1 MNWKHVKLIF
11 SRELRDQLRDR
22 RTLFTIT
29 ILPIL
34 LYPLMGMLMLQV
46 AQFSREHPVRIK
58 ILGTENIPESPKL
71 IEGEQ
76 LYQRVGLEHIAPLVT
91 LNCAALPADSAD
103 ESQLEKQATDWLNKG
118 EQDLVVIF
126 KPRFR
131 EYMEKLAETKV
142 GEKFD
147 GSLLDD
153 TDRGVQVI
161 LTRSRDQSQIA
172 YNRWEIAIEV
182 WQQEWIATKLKGAG
196 FDPRL
201 VRPLHIPPVDVA
213 PEATRRAIV
222 WSKILPFIMLIWA
235 LTGAFYPAVDLC
247 AGEKERGTLETLLSS
262 PARRR
267 EIVWG
272 KLLTVMFF
280 SCMTALLNLG
290 SMQITASLLG
300 RQFAEGG
307 ARGLADTLGTPP
319 IYAIGWLTLALLPM
333 AALFSALALA
343 VAALARSTKE
353 GQYYLMPLLL
363 LTLPFVMIPML
374 PGIEL
379 SLGTSL
385 MPVTGMVLLSRALV
399 EGQYLEAVRYLPI
412 VAIVTITCCLLA
424 IRWAVRQFESESV
437 MFRENERWDIKM
449 WITSIW
455 RERGATA
462 SVMEAM
468 LCGAVILV
476 ARFFASLAT
485 TENVNDWNGLAKALL
500 VSQVALILTPA
511 LLMAIMLTKSVRTS
525 LRLTVPKPTDL
536 LICIILAV
544 SFHPLATWFSH
555 AVSYVYPLSPAMLEA
570 LTGISQAINDT
581 PLWTILLMMAVLP
594 AICEEVAFRGFVF
607 GGLLRQNGVLR
618 AILVSAVFFGLTHG
632 ILQQSI
638 AATFMGLLL
647 GWVAWR
653 TGGIVCTILMHMIH
667 NALSLT
673 LARAA
678 SNDIQPSWLN
688 PFVQFSDGSFQYEA
702 GWTTVSVFISL
713 ACLWILYQRSSDAI
727 VAAESRTSDR
737 PITE

>member
-1 MNWKHVKLIF
+1 MNWKHIKLIF
-11 SRELRDQLRDR
+11 SRELRDQMRDR

-58 ILGTENIPESPKL
+58 ILGTENIPESPQL
-71 IEGEQ
+71 IEGEK
-76 LYQRVGLEHIAPLVT
+76 LFTRVGIENIAPLVT
-91 LNCAALPADSAD
+91 LSTAALPAETSD
-103 ESQLEKQATDWLNKG
+103 EKLAKEATDWLNKG

-131 EYMEKLAETKV
+131 EYMDRLAETQV
-142 GEKFD
+142 GDQVD
-147 GSLLDD
+147 GDWLDES
-153 TDRGVQVI
+153 DRGLEVI

-172 YNRWEIAIEV
+172 YNRWQLAIEV
-182 WQQEWIATKLKGAG
+182 WQQEWISTKLRGAG

-201 VRPLHIPPVDVA
+201 VRPLHIAPVDVA

-222 WSKILPFIMLIWA
+222 WSKILPFIMLVWA

-272 KLLTVMFF
+272 KLLTVIVF

-290 SMQITASLLG
+290 SMQFTASLLSH
-300 RQFAEGG
+300 QLTASG
-307 ARGLADTLGTPP
+307 ARGLAESLGTPP
-319 IYAIGWLTLALLPM
+319 IYAIGWLTLALIPM
-333 AALFSALALA
+333 ASLFSALALA

-363 LTLPFVMIPML
+363 MMLPFVMIPML

-379 SLGTSL
+379 SLGTAL

-399 EGQYLEAVRYLPI
+399 EGQYLEAIRYLPI
-412 VAIVTITCCLLA
+412 VAVVTITCCLLS

-437 MFRENERWDIKM
+437 MFRENERWDLRM
-449 WITSIW
+449 WIASIW
-455 RERGATA
+455 RERDFTA

-468 LCGAVILV
+468 LCGAIILV

-485 TENVNDWNGLAKALL
+485 TEGISDFNGLLKSVL
-500 VSQVALILTPA
+500 VSQLALILTPT
-511 LLMAIMLTKSVRTS
+511 LLMAIILTKSLRTS
-525 LRLTVPKPTDL
+525 LRLKPPKLMDL
-536 LICIILAV
+536 LVCGLLAV
-544 SFHPLATWFSH
+544 CFHPLAIWFSM
-555 AVSYVYPLSPAMLEA
+555 AVNYVYPLSPAMLEA
-570 LTGISQAINDT
+570 TSGITKAITET
-581 PLWTILLMMAVLP
+581 PWWAILLTLAVLP
-594 AICEEVAFRGFVF
+594 ALCEEVAFRGFVF
-607 GGLLRQNGVLR
+607 GGLIRQNGVLR
-618 AILVSAVFFGLTHG
+618 AILLSAVFFGLTHG
-632 ILQQSI
+632 LLQQSI

-653 TGGIVCTILMHMIH
+653 TGGIVCTIVMHIIH
-667 NALSLT
+667 NSMSLL

-678 SNDIQPSWLN
+678 TSDTSPAWLDL
-688 PFVQFSDGSFQYEA
+688 FVQFDQGGFTYGTS
-702 GWTTVSVFISL
+702 WTTVSIVLAI
-713 ACLWILYQRSSDAI
+713 ACLWILYMRSGDAI
-727 VAAESRTSDR
+727 IAAESHAADT
-737 PITE
+737 PIAD

>member
-46 AQFSREHPVRIK
+46 AQFSREHSVRIK
-58 ILGTENIPESPKL
+58 ILGSENIPATPKL

-76 LYQRVGLEHIAPLVT
+76 LHPRAGLESIAPLVT
-91 LNCAALPADSAD
+91 LSVAPLPSGNTAA
-103 ESQLEKQATDWLNKG
+103 ELEKQATAWLNNG

-131 EYMEKLAETKV
+131 EYMERLAATQV
-142 GEKFD
+142 GDQVEGD
-147 GSLLDD
+147 WIDD
-153 TDRGVQVI
+153 SDRGVEVI

-172 YNRWEIAIEV
+172 HNRWQIAIEV
-182 WQQEWIATKLKGAG
+182 WQQEWIASKLKGAG

-201 VRPLHIPPVDVA
+201 VRPLHIAAVDVA

-272 KLLTVMFF
+272 KLLTVIFF

-290 SMQITASLLG
+290 SMQFTASLLS
-300 RQFAEGG
+300 RQLAEGG
-307 ARGLADTLGTPP
+307 ARGLAESLGTPP
-319 IYAIGWLTLALLPM
+319 IYAIGWLTLALIPM
-333 AALFSALALA
+333 ASLFSALALA

-363 LTLPFVMIPML
+363 LMLPFVMIPML

-399 EGQYLEAVRYLPI
+399 EGQYLEAIRYLPI

-437 MFRENERWDIKM
+437 MFRENERWNLRT
-449 WITSIW
+449 WIASIW
-455 RERGATA
+455 RERDFTA

-468 LCGAVILV
+468 LCGAIILV

-485 TENVNDWNGLAKALL
+485 TEGITDWNGLSKSLL
-500 VSQVALILTPA
+500 VSQIALILTPT
-511 LLMAIMLTKSVRTS
+511 LLMALMLTKSLRTS
-525 LRLTVPKPTDL
+525 LRLQLPRLPDL
-536 LICIILAV
+536 LICIVLAV
-544 SFHPLATWFSH
+544 TFHPLATWFSKS
-555 AVSYVYPLSPAMLEA
+555 VNYVYPLSPAMLDALSGVGEA
-570 LTGISQAINDT
+570 ISTA
-581 PLWTILLMMAVLP
+581 PLLLVLLMMALLP
-594 AICEEVAFRGFVF
+594 AFCEEIAFRGFIF
-607 GGLLRQNGVLR
+607 GGLIRQNGILR

-632 ILQQSI
+632 LLQQSI

-653 TGGIVCTILMHMIH
+653 TGGIVCTIVMHTIH
-667 NALSLT
+667 NGLSLI
-673 LARAA
+673 LARTATSDTSPA
-678 SNDIQPSWLN
+678 WLDI
-688 PFVQFSDGSFQYEA
+688 FVQFDEQGFTYQA
-702 GWTTVSVFISL
+702 GWTTISIL
-713 ACLWILYQRSSDAI
+713 LAAACLWMLYQRSLEAV
-727 VAAESRTSDR
+727 VAAESQTADR
-737 PITE
+737 PIAD

>member
-46 AQFSREHPVRIK
+46 AQFSREHPVQIK
-58 ILGTENIPESPKL
+58 ILGSENIPESPRL
-71 IEGEQ
+71 VDGEQ
-76 LYQRVGLEHIAPLVT
+76 LYSRVGIESIAPLVKISSSS
-91 LNCAALPADSAD
+91 LPELDN
-103 ESQLEKQATDWLNKG
+103 EKLQAQATEMLNKG
-118 EQDLVVIF
+118 DQDLIVIF

-131 EYMEKLAETKV
+131 EYMDQLAQTQV
-142 GEKFD
+142 GEMVEGD
-147 GSLLDD
+147 LLDES
-153 TDRGVQVI
+153 DRGLEVI

-172 YNRWEIAIEV
+172 YNRWQIAIEA

-201 VRPLHIPPVDVA
+201 VRPLHIAPVDVA

-272 KLLTVMFF
+272 KLLTVIFF

-290 SMQITASLLG
+290 SMQFTASLLSN
-300 RQFAEGG
+300 QLAAGG
-307 ARGLADTLGTPP
+307 ARGLAESLGTPP
-319 IYAIGWLTLALLPM
+319 IYAIGWLTLALIPM
-333 AALFSALALA
+333 ASLFSALALA

-363 LTLPFVMIPML
+363 MMLPFVMIPML

-437 MFRENERWDIKM
+437 MFRENERWDLRM

-455 RERGATA
+455 RERDFTA

-468 LCGAVILV
+468 LCGAIILV
-476 ARFFASLAT
+476 VKFFASLAS
-485 TENVNDWNGLAKALL
+485 TEPISDFAGLSKAVLIGQL
-500 VSQVALILTPA
+500 ALILTPT

-525 LRLTVPKPTDL
+525 LRVNAPKPIDFAVCIL
-536 LICIILAV
+536 LAIA
-544 SFHPLATWFSH
+544 FHPLAMWFST
-555 AVSYVYPLSPAMLEA
+555 AVTTVYPLSPAMIEA
-570 LTGISQAINDT
+570 TSGITKTIIDT
-581 PLWTILLMMAVLP
+581 PLWMILLTLAVLP
-594 AICEEVAFRGFVF
+594 AFCEEVAFRGFIF
-607 GGLLRQNGVLR
+607 GGLIRQNGVLR
-618 AILVSAVFFGLTHG
+618 AILVSALFFGLTHG
-632 ILQQSI
+632 VLQQSI
-638 AATFMGLLL
+638 SASFMGMLL

-653 TGGIVCTILMHMIH
+653 TGGIVCTIAMHLIH
-667 NALSLT
+667 NSLSIL
-673 LARAA
+673 LSRAA
-678 SNDIQPSWLN
+678 TSETSPAWLDL
-688 PFVQFSDGSFQYEA
+688 FVTFEKGGFHYDAS
-702 GWTTVSVFISL
+702 WTTVSIVLSI
-713 ACLWILYQRSSDAI
+713 ACLWILYVRSSDSI
-727 VAAESRTSDR
+727 VANESRTVDR
-737 PITE
+737 PLTD

>member
-11 SRELRDQLRDR
+11 TRELRDQLRDR

-58 ILGTENIPESPKL
+58 ILGTENIPESPQL
-71 IEGEQ
+71 IDGEQ
-76 LYQRVGLEHIAPLVT
+76 LYARVGLENIAPLVT
-91 LNCAALPADSAD
+91 LSSNSLPKEESDD
-103 ESQLEKQATDWLNKG
+103 ELQKQATEWLNKG
-118 EQDLVVIF
+118 EQDLIVIF

-131 EYMEKLAETKV
+131 EYMERLAQTQV
-142 GEKFD
+142 GDQVD
-147 GSLLDD
+147 GDWLDD
-153 TDRGVQVI
+153 SDRGLEVI

-172 YNRWEIAIEV
+172 YNRWQIAIEV
-182 WQQEWIATKLKGAG
+182 WQQEWISTKLKGAG

-201 VRPLHIPPVDVA
+201 VRPLHIAPVDVA

-272 KLLTVMFF
+272 KLLTVIFF

-290 SMQITASLLG
+290 SMQFTASLLSH
-300 RQFAEGG
+300 QLAASG
-307 ARGLADTLGTPP
+307 ARGLAESLGTPP
-319 IYAIGWLTLALLPM
+319 IYAIGWLTLALIPM
-333 AALFSALALA
+333 ASLFSALALA

-363 LTLPFVMIPML
+363 MMLPFVMIPML

-379 SLGTSL
+379 SLGTAL

-399 EGQYLEAVRYLPI
+399 EGQYLEAIRFLPI
-412 VAIVTITCCLLA
+412 VAVVTITCCLLA

-437 MFRENERWDIKM
+437 MFRENERWDIRM

-455 RERGATA
+455 RERDFTA

-468 LCGAVILV
+468 LCGAIILV

-485 TENVNDWNGLAKALL
+485 TEGITDFNGLLKSVL
-500 VSQVALILTPA
+500 VSQLALILTPA
-511 LLMAIMLTKSVRTS
+511 LLMAIMLTKSLRTS
-525 LRLTVPKPTDL
+525 LRLKPPRAIDL
-536 LICIILAV
+536 LVCALLAV
-544 SFHPLATWFSH
+544 CFHPLAIWFST
-555 AVSYVYPLSPAMLEA
+555 AVSYVYPVSPAMMEA
-570 LTGISQAINDT
+570 TAGVTKAIIET
-581 PLWTILLMMAVLP
+581 PWWMILLTLAILP
-594 AICEEVAFRGFVF
+594 AFCEEIAFRGFIF

-618 AILVSAVFFGLTHG
+618 AILVSAIFFGLTHG
-632 ILQQSI
+632 LLQQSI

-653 TGGIVCTILMHMIH
+653 TGGIVCTIVMHVIH
-667 NALSLT
+667 NSMSIL

-678 SNDIQPSWLN
+678 GSDTSPAWLDL
-688 PFVQFSDGSFQYEA
+688 FVQFDKGGFTYGTS
-702 GWTTVSVFISL
+702 WTTVSIVL
-713 ACLWILYQRSSDAI
+713 AIACVWILYMRSSDAI
-727 VAAESRTSDR
+727 VASESRAADS
-737 PITE
+737 PIAD

>member
-1 MNWKHVKLIF
+1 
-11 SRELRDQLRDR
+11 
-22 RTLFTIT
+22 
-29 ILPIL
+29 
-34 LYPLMGMLMLQV
+34 
-46 AQFSREHPVRIK
+46 VRIK
-58 ILGTENIPESPKL
+58 ILGSENIPATPKL

-76 LYQRVGLEHIAPLVT
+76 LHPRAGLEAIAPLVK
-91 LNCAALPADSAD
+91 LSVAPLPSASTA
-103 ESQLEKQATDWLNKG
+103 EELEKQATEWLNNG
-118 EQDLVVIF
+118 EQDLIVIF

-131 EYMEKLAETKV
+131 EYMERLAATQV
-142 GEKFD
+142 GDQVEGD
-147 GSLLDD
+147 WLDD
-153 TDRGVQVI
+153 SDRGLDVI

-172 YNRWEIAIEV
+172 HNRWQIAIEV

-201 VRPLHIPPVDVA
+201 VRPLDIAPVDVA

-272 KLLTVMFF
+272 KLLTVIFF

-290 SMQITASLLG
+290 SMQFTASLLS
-300 RQFAEGG
+300 RQLAEGG
-307 ARGLADTLGTPP
+307 ARGLAESLGTPP
-319 IYAIGWLTLALLPM
+319 IYAIGWLTLALIPM
-333 AALFSALALA
+333 ASLFSALALA

-363 LTLPFVMIPML
+363 LMLPFVMIPML

-399 EGQYLEAVRYLPI
+399 EGQYLEAIRYLPI

-437 MFRENERWDIKM
+437 MFRENERWNLRT
-449 WITSIW
+449 WIASIW
-455 RERGATA
+455 RERDFTA

-468 LCGAVILV
+468 LCGAIILV

-485 TENVNDWNGLAKALL
+485 TEGITDWTGLSKSLL
-500 VSQVALILTPA
+500 ISQIALILTPT
-511 LLMAIMLTKSVRTS
+511 LLMALILTKSLRTS
-525 LRLTVPKPTDL
+525 LRLQLPRLQDL
-536 LICIILAV
+536 LICIVLAV
-544 SFHPLATWFSH
+544 TFHPLATWFSKS
-555 AVSYVYPLSPAMLEA
+555 VNYVYPLSPAMIEA
-570 LTGISQAINDT
+570 LSGVGDAISTA
-581 PLWTILLMMAVLP
+581 PLLTVLLMMALLP
-594 AICEEVAFRGFVF
+594 ACCEEIAFRGFIF

-632 ILQQSI
+632 LLQQSI

-653 TGGIVCTILMHMIH
+653 TGGIVCTIVMHTIH
-667 NALSLT
+667 NSLSLI
-673 LARAA
+673 LARTATSETSPA
-678 SNDIQPSWLN
+678 WLDM
-688 PFVQFSDGSFQYEA
+688 FVQFDEQGFTYQA
-702 GWTTVSVFISL
+702 GWTTISIL
-713 ACLWILYQRSSDAI
+713 LAVACLWMLYQRSLEAV
-727 VAAESRTSDR
+727 VAAESQTADR
-737 PITE
+737 PITD

>member
-58 ILGTENIPESPKL
+58 ILGSENIPATPKL

-76 LYQRVGLEHIAPLVT
+76 LHPRAGLEAIAPLVK
-91 LNCAALPADSAD
+91 LSVAPLPSASTA
-103 ESQLEKQATDWLNKG
+103 EELEKQATEWLNNG
-118 EQDLVVIF
+118 EQDLIVIF

-131 EYMEKLAETKV
+131 EYMERLAATQV
-142 GEKFD
+142 GDQVEGD
-147 GSLLDD
+147 WLDD
-153 TDRGVQVI
+153 SDRGLDVI

-172 YNRWEIAIEV
+172 HNRWQIAIEV

-201 VRPLHIPPVDVA
+201 VRPLDIAPVDVA

-272 KLLTVMFF
+272 KLLTVIFF

-290 SMQITASLLG
+290 SMQFTASLLS
-300 RQFAEGG
+300 RQLAEGG
-307 ARGLADTLGTPP
+307 ARGLAESLGTPP
-319 IYAIGWLTLALLPM
+319 IYAIGWLTLALIPM
-333 AALFSALALA
+333 ASLFSALALA

-363 LTLPFVMIPML
+363 LMLPFVMIPML

-399 EGQYLEAVRYLPI
+399 EGQYLEAIRYLPI

-437 MFRENERWDIKM
+437 MFRENERWNLRT
-449 WITSIW
+449 WIASIW
-455 RERGATA
+455 RERDFTA

-468 LCGAVILV
+468 LCGAIILV

-485 TENVNDWNGLAKALL
+485 TEGITDWTGLSKSLL
-500 VSQVALILTPA
+500 ISQIALILTPT
-511 LLMAIMLTKSVRTS
+511 LLMALILTKSLRTS
-525 LRLTVPKPTDL
+525 LRLQLPRLQDL
-536 LICIILAV
+536 LICIVLAV
-544 SFHPLATWFSH
+544 TFHPLATWFSKS
-555 AVSYVYPLSPAMLEA
+555 VNYVYPLSPAMIEA
-570 LTGISQAINDT
+570 LSGVGDAISTA
-581 PLWTILLMMAVLP
+581 PLLTVLLMMALLP
-594 AICEEVAFRGFVF
+594 ACCEEIAFRGFIF

-632 ILQQSI
+632 LLQQS
-638 AATFMGLLL
+638 
-647 GWVAWR
+647 
-653 TGGIVCTILMHMIH
+653 
-667 NALSLT
+667 
-673 LARAA
+673 
-678 SNDIQPSWLN
+678 
-688 PFVQFSDGSFQYEA
+688 
-702 GWTTVSVFISL
+702 
-713 ACLWILYQRSSDAI
+713 
-727 VAAESRTSDR
+727 
-737 PITE
+737 

>member
-46 AQFSREHPVRIK
+46 AQFSREHPVQIK
-58 ILGTENIPESPKL
+58 ILGSENIPESPRL
-71 IEGEQ
+71 VDGEQ
-76 LYQRVGLEHIAPLVT
+76 LYSRVGLESIAPLVKISSS
-91 LNCAALPADSAD
+91 ALPELDN
-103 ESQLEKQATDWLNKG
+103 EKLQAQATDMLNKG
-118 EQDLVVIF
+118 DQDLIVIF

-131 EYMEKLAETKV
+131 EYMDQLAQTQV
-142 GEKFD
+142 GEKVE
-147 GSLLDD
+147 GSLLDES
-153 TDRGVQVI
+153 DRGLEVI

-172 YNRWEIAIEV
+172 YNRWQVAIEA

-201 VRPLHIPPVDVA
+201 VRPLHIAPVDVA

-272 KLLTVMFF
+272 KLLTVIFF

-290 SMQITASLLG
+290 SMQFTASLLSN
-300 RQFAEGG
+300 QLAAGG
-307 ARGLADTLGTPP
+307 ARGLAESLGTPP
-319 IYAIGWLTLALLPM
+319 IYAIGWLTLALIPM
-333 AALFSALALA
+333 ASLFSALALA

-363 LTLPFVMIPML
+363 MMLPFVMIPML

-412 VAIVTITCCLLA
+412 VAVVTITCCLLA

-437 MFRENERWDIKM
+437 MFRENERWDLRM

-455 RERGATA
+455 RERDFTA

-468 LCGAVILV
+468 LCGAIILV
-476 ARFFASLAT
+476 VKFFASLARRIRF
-485 TENVNDWNGLAKALL
+485 
-500 VSQVALILTPA
+500 QILPDY
-511 LLMAIMLTKSVRTS
+511 R
-525 LRLTVPKPTDL
+525 KP
-536 LICIILAV
+536 
-544 SFHPLATWFSH
+544 
-555 AVSYVYPLSPAMLEA
+555 Y
-570 LTGISQAINDT
+570 
-581 PLWTILLMMAVLP
+581 
-594 AICEEVAFRGFVF
+594 
-607 GGLLRQNGVLR
+607 
-618 AILVSAVFFGLTHG
+618 
-632 ILQQSI
+632 
-638 AATFMGLLL
+638 
-647 GWVAWR
+647 
-653 TGGIVCTILMHMIH
+653 
-667 NALSLT
+667 
-673 LARAA
+673 
-678 SNDIQPSWLN
+678 
-688 PFVQFSDGSFQYEA
+688 
-702 GWTTVSVFISL
+702 SL
-713 ACLWILYQRSSDAI
+713 ASS
-727 VAAESRTSDR
+727 
-737 PITE
+737 P